1 MMKNYT
7 EVQYNNQSE
16 IFSMSS
22 EDQLS
27 SYMLIDSLE
36 AHGAEYRVLTY
47 VNGRCDEIVWSP
59 AAKAKVV
66 QSHQNWLESIVE

>member
-1 MMKNYT
+1 MKDYK
-7 EVQYNNQSE
+7 EVQFNNQSF
-16 IFSMSS
+16 IFSMTV
-22 EDQLS
+22 EDQHEMSELVND
-27 SYMLIDSLE
+27 LESL
-36 AHGAEYRVLTY
+36 GAEYRVLTY